1 MVPVRIEGVRR
12 NFGISSA
19 YMYSVTLIDE
29 AEQRLFVF
37 GVERYEALP
46 IVAALHNLPLPRPQ
60 TINAMVDT
68 LKFNCVTLAE
78 VRIED
83 FNSLSFV
90 YLLSTTLLW
99 RNSDGSESGQ
109 KLDLRPADALGLVAL
124 TSCPLFISDK
134 LAERGVRMAQG
145 KTPEIYMIEDL
156 LRREGITLSEG
167 KKLRLGHSKTP
178 MRDALVKEF
187 KASLLGKAPPF
198 PEEDMEQRKQ
208 ELLTFLLGENT

>member
-1 MVPVRIEGVRR
+1 MIPVRIEGVRR

-46 IVAALHNLPLPRPQ
+46 IVAALHNLLLPRPQ
-60 TINAMVDT
+60 TMNAMVDT
-68 LKFNCVTLAE
+68 LKFNDVTLAE
-78 VRIED
+78 VHIED
-83 FNSLSFV
+83 FNSLSFI
-90 YLLSTTLLW
+90 YLFSTTLLW
-99 RNSDGSESGQ
+99 RNSDGNESGQ
-109 KLDLRPADALGLVAL
+109 KLDLRPGDALGLVVL
-124 TSCPLFISDK
+124 TGCPLFISDK
-134 LAERGVRMAQG
+134 LAERGVHIEQG